1 MSKSQRDKGKRGE
14 RELARVLRSMGVDS
28 RRTAQHCGVD
38 GEIGDVVA
46 WPGVHIECKRVEALN
61 VAVAL
66 DQSIR
71 DCPDGSVP
79 IVCHRRDRRPWLV
92 TVRLS
97 DLEALAQAVL
107 ADVP

>member
-1 MSKSQRDKGKRGE
+1 MSKSQREKGKRGE

-28 RRTAQHCGVD
+28 RRTAQHCGKAGTADVD
-38 GEIGDVVA
+38 A
-46 WPGVHIECKRVEALN
+46 WPGVHVECKRVESLN
-61 VAVAL
+61 VGKAI

-79 IVCHRRDRRPWLV
+79 IVCHRRSSQPWLV